1 MQNVWIMKIWRTLIL
16 THLIWYWMT
25 LFHMLVCNLTSK
37 NWNKDNCKIKISRLL
52 ITIQYKLINN
62 EIMRGAMKLL
72 MFKMKV
78 FSFKLNLLMKIKIRK
93 AILISKYLIIE
104 ILIHIIITEIQV
116 FNNSQVKRNKNKNCT
131 IS

>member
-1 MQNVWIMKIWRTLIL
+1 M
-16 THLIWYWMT
+16 
-25 LFHMLVCNLTSK
+25 
-37 NWNKDNCKIKISRLL
+37 

-72 MFKMKV
+72 MFKMMV

-93 AILISKYLIIE
+93 VILISKYLIIE